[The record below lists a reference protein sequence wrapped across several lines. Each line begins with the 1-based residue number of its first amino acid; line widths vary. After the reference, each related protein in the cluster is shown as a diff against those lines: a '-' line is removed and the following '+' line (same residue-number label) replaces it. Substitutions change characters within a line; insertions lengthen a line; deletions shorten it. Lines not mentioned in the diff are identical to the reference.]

1 MPNHTSRRP
10 HAAIITK
17 PHSAAREHTLI
28 GSLISTDGMIIARH
42 AVSFKGN
49 QRVSSA
55 GGRKK
60 QFLDRHVRT

>member
-1 MPNHTSRRP
+1 MPNHTSRQP
-10 HAAIITK
+10 QAAIITK
-17 PHSAAREHTLI
+17 PHFTAREHTLT

-60 QFLDRHVRT
+60 